1 METPLPIDDMPPPVE
16 GRMPTA
22 AEMEFKKRSGIL
34 YAHDVWVICDEF
46 PSKDDY
52 ACPTDLCGLVN
63 TLYAQMRQLGY
74 ELVDASDRF
83 NDVTHALHLT
93 MTHAQLVHEARTD
106 KKMFIIRRT
115 PANCGA
121 LLMQQRLEHVH
132 GQCSEWSPL
141 AYIALVRDIHH
152 AVTRDRV
159 ADQAGTERLLLAM
172 AKGSDGNLDESEEGG
187 EEKEGV
193 QGPLRVPNMPAA
205 LFKQQM
211 SAMEQMLDAMKVQ
224 EEGVVEEGVVEEG
237 VTVSGRDTGATLFG
251 PADMQ
256 MSPGTLVHTIE
267 GHYTCPPLSMY
278 EQEMLAEEAM
288 MSAWRQSK
296 EREAE

>member
-1 METPLPIDDMPPPVE
+1 MPPPVDEMPPPVDEMPPPVE

-22 AEMEFKKRSGIL
+22 EEMEFKKRSGIL
-34 YAHDVWVICDEF
+34 YAHDVWIICNEF
-46 PSKDDY
+46 PSMDDY
-52 ACPTDLCGLVN
+52 RCPTHLPGLVN
-63 TLYAQMRQLGY
+63 SMYQTIGLLGY

-83 NDVTHALHLT
+83 NDITHALHLT
-93 MTHAQLVHEARTD
+93 MTHAQLVHEARTE

-159 ADQAGTERLLLAM
+159 ASERGTEQLLIAM
-172 AKGSDGNLDESEEGG
+172 ARGSDVNVDEGEEGG
-187 EEKEGV
+187 EEQKGL
-193 QGPLRVPNMPAA
+193 QGPPRVPNMPAA

-224 EEGVVEEGVVEEG
+224 EESVVEESVVEE
-237 VTVSGRDTGATLFG
+237 VLELTDKEAVPEAAPS
-251 PADMQ
+251 
-256 MSPGTLVHTIE
+256 
-267 GHYTCPPLSMY
+267 PPLSMY

-288 MSAWRQSK
+288 MSVWRQSK
-296 EREAE
+296 ERGSE